1 MTHPDHRT
9 KNAEGIDPPRPES
22 LGRTRPHLFDPQ
34 SVELR
39 ERYPERRDD
48 WFTTHSGRQFFLL
61 SPTPESIA
69 IEDIAHAL
77 SMICRWGGHTKKFY
91 SVAQHS
97 VHVSYLLTPDLALQG
112 LLHDATE
119 AYVGD
124 VVRPLKV
131 LLADYDA
138 IEALVWEAI
147 AAKFNLP
154 VVLDPAVKR
163 ADLLAL
169 AIERRDLVTKTAKR
183 HIALRHEPVPNGQP
197 IVPVGHSQARDLF
210 LKRFKTLTQG
220 L

>member
-22 LGRTRPHLFDPQ
+22 LGRTRPHMFDPQ
-34 SVELR
+34 AVEMR

-61 SPTPESIA
+61 SPTPAAIS
-69 IEDIAHAL
+69 IEDIAWAL

-97 VHVSYLLTPDLALQG
+97 VHVSQLLSPELALQG

-131 LLADYDA
+131 LLSDYDA
-138 IEALVWEAI
+138 IEGMVWEAV
-147 AAKFNLP
+147 AAKFGVP
-154 VVLDPAVKR
+154 VILDPAVKH
-163 ADLLAL
+163 ADLVAL
-169 AIERRDLVTKTAKR
+169 ATERRDLVTKHHQE
-183 HIALRHEPVPNGQP
+183 HIAIERERAASGPPLVPLGP
-197 IVPVGHSQARDLF
+197 SRARDLF
-210 LKRFKTLTQG
+210 LQRFKALSAG
-220 L
+220 A